1 MNHVRSS
8 VGAIAV
14 FLTTAALL
22 TGCATTEHSAPRV
35 KAPVAASA
43 LTAIPA
49 GFSRPASGGTAGGGA
64 GGGGTAGGG
73 TAGGGT
79 AGGGTATPA
88 PSLPASWPRDVPVPA
103 GKLIGST
110 SSTGRWTVLLVQPG
124 SAATVLQLAGAFYKA
139 AGFSAVSASV
149 LNRGTRHIT
158 LVVENRDH
166 SATKTN
172 LVIQLTTP

>member
-1 MNHVRSS
+1 MIPGTAEGDAEMNHVRST

-35 KAPVAASA
+35 NAPVAASA

-49 GFSRPASGGTAGGGA
+49 GFSRPASGGAG
-64 GGGGTAGGG
+64 
-73 TAGGGT
+73 GGGT

-124 SAATVLQLAGAFYKA
+124 SAATVLHLAGAFYKA
-139 AGFSAVSASV
+139 AGFSAASASV

>member
-1 MNHVRSS
+1 MNHVRST

-49 GFSRPASGGTAGGGA
+49 GFSRPASGGAG
-64 GGGGTAGGG
+64 
-73 TAGGGT
+73 GGGT

-124 SAATVLQLAGAFYKA
+124 SAATVLHLAGAFYKA

>member
-1 MNHVRSS
+1 MNHVRST
-8 VGAIAV
+8 VTAIAV
-14 FLTTAALL
+14 FATTAALL
-22 TGCATTEHSAPRV
+22 TGCATTAQSAPRDNTR
-35 KAPVAASA
+35 AAAAA

-49 GFSRPASGGTAGGGA
+49 AFSRPASGGT
-64 GGGGTAGGG
+64 GGGGTG
-73 TAGGGT
+73 
-79 AGGGTATPA
+79 GGGTATPA

-110 SSTGRWTVLLVQPG
+110 SSTGRWTVLLLEPG
-124 SAATVLQLAGAFYKA
+124 SAATVLRLAGAFYHA
-139 AGFSAVSASV
+139 AGFTAVSASV

>member
-1 MNHVRSS
+1 MNHVRST

-35 KAPVAASA
+35 NAPVAASA

-49 GFSRPASGGTAGGGA
+49 GFSRP
-64 GGGGTAGGG
+64 AGGG

-124 SAATVLQLAGAFYKA
+124 SAATVLHLAGAFYKA

>member
-1 MNHVRSS
+1 MNHVRST

-35 KAPVAASA
+35 NAPVAASA

-49 GFSRPASGGTAGGGA
+49 GFSRPASGGAG
-64 GGGGTAGGG
+64 
-73 TAGGGT
+73 GGGT

-124 SAATVLQLAGAFYKA
+124 SAATVLHLAGAFYKA